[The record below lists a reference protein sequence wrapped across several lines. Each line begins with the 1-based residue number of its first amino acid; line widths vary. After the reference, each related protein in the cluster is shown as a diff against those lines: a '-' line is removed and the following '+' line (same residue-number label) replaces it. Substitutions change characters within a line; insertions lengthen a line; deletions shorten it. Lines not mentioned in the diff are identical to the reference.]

1 MLWVLSCD
9 ESTYLLNVN
18 VNVFNLMCD
27 GSVALNV
34 NTMCVTCVDIHA
46 QWPTVGPV
54 AVEGIEPATSVS
66 SDSL

>member
-1 MLWVLSCD
+1 MLQTIFILTFSAVMLWVLSCD

-46 QWPTVGPV
+46 Q
-54 AVEGIEPATSVS
+54 
-66 SDSL
+66 